1 MFSNARKICTLGNF
15 LGFYNKIW
23 RNWVHHFTA
32 DALWRRFCS
41 SLLQALF
48 HWWRVHVMIRATF
61 GETSASLAMNSH
73 LSSLIC
79 ISSWHLVII
88 RTSLQNYITILHNL
102 PIITIFPVLKSP
114 QGRLGTCQPGFW
126 HCILSLGTAYKYD
139 KLPKI
144 KQSVFSPHYFLD
156 WL

>member
-88 RTSLQNYITILHNL
+88 RSSLQNYITILHDL
-102 PIITIFPVLKSP
+102 PIITIFSGAKKYP
-114 QGRLGTCQPGFW
+114 GTFRNLPTWLLTLF
-126 HCILSLGTAYKYD
+126 LSLGTAYKYD
-139 KLPKI
+139 KFPKNN
-144 KQSVFSPHYFLD
+144 QSVISQF
-156 WL
+156 